1 MTAERMVSVYLGDDC
16 IDPDAGLE
24 DIIGYLVD
32 GLDIHLEIAP
42 LNVVEGSE
50 WKYFDLVV
58 AYNMGGS
65 Q

>member
-1 MTAERMVSVYLGDDC
+1 MVSVYLGDDC